1 MAIPYYW
8 VDLALERL
16 TLSYIE
22 MLREENTGRD
32 RKKVKKNKKLLCYP
46 VKIRFFLSLYRRIFF
61 LRIFKEERGFSYV
74 RKKMLYRKGSTGN
87 FRYQSPDGLCI
98 IKKERISL
106 DPVGWRKV
114 QNFKKE
120 F

>member
-1 MAIPYYW
+1 
-8 VDLALERL
+8 
-16 TLSYIE
+16 
-22 MLREENTGRD
+22 
-32 RKKVKKNKKLLCYP
+32 
-46 VKIRFFLSLYRRIFF
+46 
-61 LRIFKEERGFSYV
+61 
-74 RKKMLYRKGSTGN
+74 MLYRKGSTGN

-98 IKKERISL
+98 IKKERVSL